1 MHELT
6 ELMEDMSMKAY
17 LDAKCN
23 VFTEHMEVP
32 PEFQGEY
39 ELLCEDIYSLGDLCG
54 EDYNK
59 FEEQFVS
66 TGLSERYNSLLARC
80 TPKAVKMTREQ
91 KMTSM
96 KGYSQIFTPKN
107 IAKEAAGMAVT
118 ELQEEAIAMRREKMI
133 EDGVFD
139 DYTRASN
146 SVEAAV
152 STGKFIFDKFRK
164 RK

>member
-1 MHELT
+1 
-6 ELMEDMSMKAY
+6 MKAY

-80 TPKAVKMTREQ
+80 KPKAVKMTREQ
-91 KMTSM
+91 KMEIDERRTSCHDSLIVKFNM
-96 KGYSQIFTPKN
+96 LARYLKMQGKP
-107 IAKEAAGMAVT
+107 AAWRDTLGH
-118 ELQEEAIAMRREKMI
+118 L
-133 EDGVFD
+133 EDD
-139 DYTRASN
+139 PAN
-146 SVEAAV
+146 
-152 STGKFIFDKFRK
+152 RK
-164 RK
+164 RIGDFACYLVFINSINAR